1 MSHLTIKTPT
11 GTLCL
16 PPDFSLDIEEQN
28 PMFNEKDMFSLPVQI
43 PKEGNLHLLK
53 NMFARKSPLRPI
65 SLEDTQMEVIAEGIP
80 FRFGHI
86 STSDGE
92 EMTDSISVNME
103 GNSALRDLI
112 GDMSLKDVRVDDDLV
127 IGVKVSE
134 IEVTS
139 KLKVGMKFGK
149 GKNEGGGSQDFDC
162 TIETPT
168 DNHKDE
174 YTSNFH
180 PQALG
185 FSHPMNVNTSLTFPD
200 MPYCNARVA
209 YKRYGTEVDDD
220 GNRTTS
226 SEVEYGYYG
235 PYEVLDANRQQTGA
249 CWYVLYILRKAFE
262 QLGIDYDDSELMAIE
277 DMRRLCFFTTKCTY
291 DEGDVA
297 GYFSDSVNDDKLERM
312 NNWIATNLQFS
323 DGEALEVDVYVGATE
338 RESDGAKVQKLDIP
352 DGSLVTKSLGHA
364 KILAP
369 AAYAGMR
376 LPYSEP
382 VPDGHAIVVGNTPI
396 RSNGGSIDIRFD
408 VDWRITNQYETPVD
422 IPAGTV
428 VTIEVS
434 NNCYMQA
441 WVKQH
446 QVLSCSCRLRYM
458 LANSQNL
465 PDENLTTVLESME
478 AQFGVRFVYDAEKH
492 SVKACL
498 LRNMYR
504 DHDAPIEFV
513 GKVIEMNKIAEK
525 IKGVKI
531 GYGSE
536 SDDKDQRNNLRD
548 MIKDYDL
555 DYDYIDYP
563 VPLDAGGTKGM
574 AGVVKAS
581 ETVVSNGQYAKC
593 LAAGATNTDNVCYID
608 SKTGNAYR
616 VKISSEYTSVKD
628 MKPAFFEAGAYV
640 GVRLGDCSDED
651 CTETFASSFIP
662 VPLNDVNFE
671 RVQMAADN
679 ASDQTNPD
687 NQPLLCAFVDE
698 DMEHPYLPQYLD
710 YPFDKMTFIDVTV
723 RCKLTLH
730 EAYDTSGSD
739 DGNSPL
745 QTVDWGLTI
754 GIMRGAG
761 NNATTEIY
769 DHDYDGFGTAKY
781 AQVVGTYALTADCMD
796 AMGNYFDYNGSESGL
811 GGGERFSLKPR
822 AYKTPA
828 WAPDGQYVNEDTQVV
843 SLYTEDTWS
852 GGEVGVGEIVK
863 YDKTRGWVDRFMME
877 HARAILDRRKFIV
890 RAVTTV
896 AFLADLPRHWHK
908 RFNIL
913 GEIGYINK
921 VNYKLSAEKGLEDVE
936 IEFYAL

>member
-53 NMFARKSPLRPI
+53 NMFARQSPLRPI

-92 EMTDSISVNME
+92 EMADSISVNME

-112 GDMSLKDVRVDDDLV
+112 GDMSLKDIRVDDNIV
-127 IGVKVSE
+127 IGKKVSE
-134 IEVTS
+134 VEIVS
-139 KLKVGMKFGK
+139 KMTVGMKFGR
-149 GKNEGGGSQDFDC
+149 GKPEGGGPNSLDL
-162 TIETPT
+162 TVETPST
-168 DNHKDE
+168 DHADE
-174 YTSNFH
+174 YTSLFK

-185 FSHPMNVNTSLTFPD
+185 FSKPLNVNVSQAFPD

-209 YKRYGTEVDDD
+209 YKRYGLEVDDD
-220 GNRTTS
+220 GNKTTS
-226 SEVEYGYYG
+226 SEVEEGYYG
-235 PYEVLDANRQQTGA
+235 PYEVLDADRQQSGI

-262 QLGIDYDDSELMAIE
+262 QLGIAYDDSELMAIE

-291 DEGDVA
+291 DEGEEA
-297 GYFSDSVNDDKLERM
+297 GQFGDSVNENKMERM
-312 NNWIATNLQFS
+312 NAWIAQQLQFAE
-323 DGEALEVDVYVGATE
+323 GEELDISIEIGATSMNE
-338 RESDGAKVQKLDIP
+338 EAKVQKLDIP
-352 DGSLVTKSLGHA
+352 AGSLVTDNLGSA

-369 AAYAGMR
+369 AQYAGYR
-376 LPYSEP
+376 LHYDDDKIPRGSY
-382 VPDGHAIVVGNTPI
+382 VVGTDGMAFAPI
-396 RSNGGSIDIRFD
+396 RPSGGSITIHLSREMA
-408 VDWRITNQYETPVD
+408 VSGWNTV
-422 IPAGTV
+422 PAGTDL
-428 VTIEVS
+428 TIEVDEKS
-434 NNCYMQA
+434 YMYA
-441 WVKQH
+441 WVKSH
-446 QVLSCSCRLRYM
+446 QVLSCSCRLCYM

-504 DHDAPIEFV
+504 DREKPIHFE
-513 GKVIEMNKIAEK
+513 GTVIEMNKVAEK
-525 IKGVKI
+525 VKGVKL

-536 SDDKDQRNNLRD
+536 SDDKDQRDNLRD
-548 MIKDYDL
+548 MVKDYDL

-563 VPLDAGGTKGM
+563 LPLDAGGTKGM
-574 AGVVKAS
+574 TGVAQAS
-581 ETVVSNGQYAKC
+581 ETIVGEKQYSKC

-608 SKTGNAYR
+608 STTGNAYR
-616 VKISSEYTSVKD
+616 IKINSEYTSVKD
-628 MKPAFFEAGAYV
+628 MKPAFFEAGAYR
-640 GVRLGDCSDED
+640 GVRLGDCSDEN
-651 CTETFASSFIP
+651 CTETFASSF
-662 VPLNDVNFE
+662 VPLALNDVNAD
-671 RVQMAADN
+671 RVRMAANDTEGQKK
-679 ASDQTNPD
+679 AE
-687 NQPLLCAFVDE
+687 NQPLLCAYVDE

-710 YPFDKMTFIDVTV
+710 YPFDRMTFIDVTV

-745 QTVDWGLTI
+745 QSVDWGLTI

-761 NNATTEIY
+761 NDATTQVY
-769 DHDYDGFGTAKY
+769 DNNYDGFGTAKY

-796 AMGNYFDYNGSESGL
+796 AMGNYYDYNGSDDGL

-828 WAPDGQYVNEDTQVV
+828 WAPDGQYVTTAQQVV
-843 SLYTEDTWS
+843 YLFTPDEIDEQT
-852 GGEVGVGEIVK
+852 GDIVK
-863 YDKTRGWVDRFMME
+863 YSKTRGWVDRFMIE
-877 HARAILDRRKFIV
+877 HARAILDRRKFLV
-890 RAVTTV
+890 RVHTTV
-896 AFLADLPRHWHK
+896 AFLANIPQWWNR
-908 RFNIL
+908 RFEIL

-921 VNYKLSAEKGLEDVE
+921 ITYKLSAEKGLEDVE

>member
-11 GTLCL
+11 GSLSL

-28 PMFNEKDMFSLPVQI
+28 PMFNEKDMYSLPVQI

-112 GDMSLKDVRVDDDLV
+112 GDMSLKDVQVDDDLV
-127 IGVKVSE
+127 IGKKVSE
-134 IEVTS
+134 IEVES
-139 KLKVGMKFGK
+139 KIKAVLRLGRSGPDHLDLDV
-149 GKNEGGGSQDFDC
+149 
-162 TIETPT
+162 ETPV
-168 DNHKDE
+168 DGNKGE
-174 YTSNFH
+174 YISHFQ

-185 FSHPMNVNTSLTFPD
+185 FSKPMNINVSQAFPD

-235 PYEVLDANRQQTGA
+235 PYEVLDAERQQSGI

-291 DEGDVA
+291 DEGDSA
-297 GYFSDSVNDDKLERM
+297 GFFSDSVNEDKMQRM
-312 NNWIATNLQFS
+312 NAWIAEQLQFAE
-323 DGEALEVDVYVGATE
+323 GEQLDIYMNIGANDVGNEAI
-338 RESDGAKVQKLDIP
+338 VQKLDIP
-352 DGSLVTKSLGHA
+352 DGSLVTRSQGRA
-364 KILAP
+364 KIIAP
-369 AAYAGMR
+369 AQYAGRR

-382 VPDGHAIVVGNTPI
+382 IPEGHAVVVGDTPI
-396 RSNGGSIDIRFD
+396 RRSGGQIDIRFN
-408 VDWRITNQYETPVD
+408 VDWRITSPDET

-428 VTIEVS
+428 VTVEYS
-434 NNCYMQA
+434 DDCDFMA

-465 PDENLTTVLESME
+465 PDENFTTVLESME
-478 AQFGVRFVYDAEKH
+478 AQFGARFVYDAEKH

-504 DHDAPIEFV
+504 DHQAPLKFV
-513 GKVIEMNKIAEK
+513 GTIIEMNKIAEK

-536 SDDKDQRNNLRD
+536 SDDKEQRDNLRD
-548 MIKDYDL
+548 MVKDYDL

-563 VPLDAGGTKGM
+563 LPLDAGGTKGM
-574 AGVVKAS
+574 TGVVKAS
-581 ETVVSNGQYAKC
+581 ETIVGEKQYAKC
-593 LAAGATNTDNVCYID
+593 LAAGATNTDNICYID
-608 SKTGNAYR
+608 NTTGNAYR
-616 VKISSEYTSVKD
+616 VKINSEYTSVKD
-628 MKPAFFEAGAYV
+628 MKPAFFEAGAYR

-662 VPLNDVNFE
+662 VQLNDVNFE
-671 RVQMAADN
+671 RVQIAADN
-679 ASDQTNPD
+679 TEDQKNPD
-687 NQPLLCAFVDE
+687 NQPLLCAYVDE

-710 YPFDKMTFIDVTV
+710 YPFDRMTFIDVTV

-745 QTVDWGLTI
+745 QNVDWGLTI

-761 NNATTEIY
+761 NDATTQVY
-769 DHDYDGFGTAKY
+769 DDNYDGFGTAKY

-796 AMGNYFDYNGSESGL
+796 AMGNYFDYNGSDAGL

-828 WAPDGQYVNEDTQVV
+828 WAPDGQYVNQELQVV
-843 SLYTEDTWS
+843 YLFSPDEIDEQTGD
-852 GGEVGVGEIVK
+852 IVK
-863 YDKTRGWVDRFMME
+863 YSKTRGWVDRFLME
-877 HARAILDRRKFIV
+877 HASAILNRRKFLV
-890 RAVTTV
+890 RATTTV
-896 AFLADLPRHWHK
+896 AFLADLPRHWNR
-908 RFNIL
+908 RFDIL

>member
-53 NMFARKSPLRPI
+53 NMFARQSPLRPI

-112 GDMSLKDVRVDDDLV
+112 GDMSLKDIRVDDNLV
-127 IGVKVSE
+127 IGKKVSE

-139 KLKVGMKFGK
+139 KMKAWMKFGK
-149 GKNEGGGSQDFDC
+149 EGKNNLDL
-162 TIETPT
+162 TVETPSS
-168 DNHKDE
+168 DHQDE
-174 YTSNFH
+174 YTSRFC

-185 FSHPMNVNTSLTFPD
+185 FSKPMNINVSQAFPD

-209 YKRYGTEVDDD
+209 YKRYGTEVDDS
-220 GNRTTS
+220 GNKTTS
-226 SEVEYGYYG
+226 DEVEYGYYG
-235 PYEVLDANRQQTGA
+235 PYEVLDAERQQSGI

-262 QLGIDYDDSELMAIE
+262 QLGIVYDDSELLAIE

-291 DEGDVA
+291 DEGDLA
-297 GYFSDSVNDDKLERM
+297 GQFGDSANEDKMERM
-312 NNWIATNLQFS
+312 NAWIAEQLQFAE
-323 DGEALEVDVYVGATE
+323 GEELDISIEIGATE
-338 RESDGAKVQKLDIP
+338 NNDNAKVQKLDIP
-352 DGSLVTKSLGHA
+352 AGSLVTDNLGSA

-369 AAYAGMR
+369 AQYAGLR
-376 LPYSEP
+376 LHYDYDKIPQGSY
-382 VPDGHAIVVGNTPI
+382 VVGNSPI
-396 RSNGGSIDIRFD
+396 RSSGGSITVHLSRGIAISGWED
-408 VDWRITNQYETPVD
+408 V
-422 IPAGTV
+422 PAGTDL
-428 VTIEVS
+428 TIEVAEDS
-434 NNCYMQA
+434 YMIA
-441 WVKQH
+441 YVKEH
-446 QVLSCSCRLRYM
+446 QVLSCYCQLRYM

-504 DHDAPIEFV
+504 DREKPIHFE
-513 GKVIEMNKIAEK
+513 GTVIEMNKVAEK
-525 IKGVKI
+525 VQGVKL

-536 SDDKDQRNNLRD
+536 SDDKDQRDNLRD
-548 MIKDYDL
+548 MVKDYDL

-563 VPLDAGGTKGM
+563 LPLDAGGTKGM
-574 AGVVKAS
+574 TGVVKAS
-581 ETVVSNGQYAKC
+581 ETIVSEGQYAKC

-608 SKTGNAYR
+608 STTGNAYR
-616 VKISSEYTSVKD
+616 VKINSEYTSVKD
-628 MKPAFFEAGAYV
+628 MKPAFFEAGAYR

-662 VPLNDVNFE
+662 VQLNDVNFE
-671 RVQMAADN
+671 RVQIAADN
-679 ASDQTNPD
+679 TEDQKNPD
-687 NQPLLCAFVDE
+687 NQPLLCAYVDE

-710 YPFDKMTFIDVTV
+710 YPFDRMTFIDVTV

-745 QTVDWGLTI
+745 QSVDWGLTI

-761 NNATTEIY
+761 NDATTQVY
-769 DHDYDGFGTAKY
+769 DNNYDGFGTAKY

-796 AMGNYFDYNGSESGL
+796 AMGNYYDYNGSDDGL

-822 AYKTPA
+822 AYKTPS
-828 WAPDGQYVNEDTQVV
+828 WAPDGQYVNNELQVV
-843 SLYTEDTWS
+843 YLFTPDDIDSQT
-852 GGEVGVGEIVK
+852 GEILK
-863 YDKTRGWVDRFMME
+863 YNKTRGWVDRFMIE
-877 HARAILDRRKFIV
+877 HARAILDRRKFLV
-890 RAVTTV
+890 RAHTTV
-896 AFLADLPRHWHK
+896 AFLANIPQWWNR
-908 RFNIL
+908 RFEIL

-921 VNYKLSAEKGLEDVE
+921 ITYKLSAEKGLEDVE

>member
-1 MSHLTIKTPT
+1 
-11 GTLCL
+11 
-16 PPDFSLDIEEQN
+16 
-28 PMFNEKDMFSLPVQI
+28 MFNEKDMFSLPVQI

-134 IEVTS
+134 IEVES
-139 KLKVGMKFGK
+139 KIKAVLRLGRSGPDHLDLDV
-149 GKNEGGGSQDFDC
+149 
-162 TIETPT
+162 ETPVD
-168 DNHKDE
+168 DNKGE
-174 YTSNFH
+174 YISHFQ

-185 FSHPMNVNTSLTFPD
+185 FSKPMNINVSQAFPD

-235 PYEVLDANRQQTGA
+235 PYEVLDAERQQSGI

-262 QLGIDYDDSELMAIE
+262 QLGVAYDDSELMAIE

-291 DEGDVA
+291 DEGDSA
-297 GYFSDSVNDDKLERM
+297 GFFSDSVNEDKMQRM
-312 NNWIATNLQFS
+312 NAWIAEQLQFAEGEQLDIYMNIGANDVS
-323 DGEALEVDVYVGATE
+323 DE
-338 RESDGAKVQKLDIP
+338 AKVQKLDIP
-352 DGSLVTKSLGHA
+352 DGSLVTRSQGRA
-364 KILAP
+364 KIIAP
-369 AAYAGMR
+369 AQYAGRR

-382 VPDGHAIVVGNTPI
+382 IPEGHAVVVGDTPI
-396 RSNGGSIDIRFD
+396 RRSGGQIDIRFN
-408 VDWRITNQYETPVD
+408 VDWRITSPDET

-428 VTIEVS
+428 VTVEYS
-434 NNCYMQA
+434 DDCDFMA
-441 WVKQH
+441 WVKSH
-446 QVLSCSCRLRYM
+446 QVLACSARLRYM

-796 AMGNYFDYNGSESGL
+796 AMGNYYDYNGSDDGL

-822 AYKTPA
+822 AYKTPT

-852 GGEVGVGEIVK
+852 GGAVGVGEIVK

>member
-1 MSHLTIKTPT
+1 MSHLCIKTPT
-11 GTLCL
+11 GSLAL

-134 IEVTS
+134 IEVES
-139 KLKVGMKFGK
+139 KIKAVLRLGRSGPDHLDLDV
-149 GKNEGGGSQDFDC
+149 
-162 TIETPT
+162 ETPVD
-168 DNHKDE
+168 DNKGE
-174 YTSNFH
+174 YISHFQ

-185 FSHPMNVNTSLTFPD
+185 FSKPMNINVSQAFPD

-235 PYEVLDANRQQTGA
+235 PYEVLDAERQQSGI

-262 QLGIDYDDSELMAIE
+262 QLGVAYDDSELMAIE

-291 DEGDVA
+291 DEGDSA
-297 GYFSDSVNDDKLERM
+297 GFFSDSVNEDKMQRM
-312 NNWIATNLQFS
+312 NAWIAEQLQFAEGEQLDIYMNIGANDVS
-323 DGEALEVDVYVGATE
+323 DE
-338 RESDGAKVQKLDIP
+338 AKVQKLDIP
-352 DGSLVTKSLGHA
+352 DGSLVTRSQGRA
-364 KILAP
+364 KIIAP
-369 AAYAGMR
+369 AQYAGRR

-382 VPDGHAIVVGNTPI
+382 IPEGHAVVVGDTPI
-396 RSNGGSIDIRFD
+396 RRSGGQIDIRFN
-408 VDWRITNQYETPVD
+408 VDWRITSPDET

-428 VTIEVS
+428 VTVEYS
-434 NNCYMQA
+434 DDCDFMA
-441 WVKQH
+441 WVKSH
-446 QVLSCSCRLRYM
+446 QVLACSARLRYM

-796 AMGNYFDYNGSESGL
+796 AMGNYYDYNGSDDGL

-822 AYKTPA
+822 AYKTPT

-852 GGEVGVGEIVK
+852 GGAVGVGEIVK

>member
-11 GTLCL
+11 GTLAL

-112 GDMSLKDVRVDDDLV
+112 GDMSLKDIQVDDDLV
-127 IGVKVSE
+127 IGKKVSE
-134 IEVTS
+134 IEVES
-139 KLKVGMKFGK
+139 KIKAVLRLGRSGPDHLDLDV
-149 GKNEGGGSQDFDC
+149 
-162 TIETPT
+162 ETPV
-168 DNHKDE
+168 DGNKGE
-174 YTSNFH
+174 YISHFQ

-185 FSHPMNVNTSLTFPD
+185 FSKPMNINVSQAFPD

-235 PYEVLDANRQQTGA
+235 PYEVLDAERQQSGI

-291 DEGDVA
+291 DEGDSA
-297 GYFSDSVNDDKLERM
+297 GFFSDSVNEDKMQRM
-312 NNWIATNLQFS
+312 NAWIAQQLQFAV
-323 DGEALEVDVYVGATE
+323 GEELDIYMNIGANDVGNEAI
-338 RESDGAKVQKLDIP
+338 VQKLDIP
-352 DGSLVTKSLGHA
+352 DGSLVTRSQGRA
-364 KILAP
+364 KIIAP
-369 AAYAGMR
+369 AQYAGMR

-382 VPDGHAIVVGNTPI
+382 IPEGHAVVVGDTPI
-396 RSNGGSIDIRFD
+396 RRSGGQIDIRFN
-408 VDWRITNQYETPVD
+408 VDWRITPPDETPID

-428 VTIEVS
+428 VTVEYS
-434 NNCYMQA
+434 DDCDFMA

-525 IKGVKI
+525 IKGVKL

-548 MIKDYDL
+548 AVKDYDL

-574 AGVVKAS
+574 TGVVKAS

-593 LAAGATNTDNVCYID
+593 LAAGATNTDNICYID
-608 SKTGNAYR
+608 STTGNAYR
-616 VKISSEYTSVKD
+616 VKINSEYTSVKD

-761 NNATTEIY
+761 NDATTQVY
-769 DHDYDGFGTAKY
+769 DNNYDGFGTAKY

-796 AMGNYFDYNGSESGL
+796 AMGNYYDYNGSESGL

-852 GGEVGVGEIVK
+852 GGEIGSGEIVK

-908 RFNIL
+908 RFSIL

>member
-1 MSHLTIKTPT
+1 MSYLTIKTPT
-11 GTLCL
+11 GTLVL

-65 SLEDTQMEVIAEGIP
+65 SLENTQMEVVAEGIP

-92 EMTDSISVNME
+92 ELTDSISVNIE

-134 IEVTS
+134 IEIES
-139 KLKVGMKFGK
+139 KIKALLKFY
-149 GKNEGGGSQDFDC
+149 KNGPSNLELDV
-162 TIETPT
+162 ETPST
-168 DNHKDE
+168 DHKDE
-174 YTSNFH
+174 YTSRFC

-185 FSHPMNVNTSLTFPD
+185 FSRPMNVNVSQTYPA
-200 MPYCNARVA
+200 MPYCNARVS
-209 YKRYGTEVDDD
+209 YKRYGIEVDDD
-220 GNRTTS
+220 GNKTTS
-226 SEVEYGYYG
+226 DEVEYGYYG
-235 PYEVLDANRQQTGA
+235 PYEVLDAERQQSGI

-262 QLGIDYDDSELMAIE
+262 QLGLDYDDSELLAIE
-277 DMRRLCFFTTKCTY
+277 DMKRLCFFTTKCTY
-291 DEGDVA
+291 DEGELA
-297 GYFSDSVNDDKLERM
+297 GLFSDSVNDDKLERM
-312 NNWIATNLQFS
+312 NNWIAANLQFS
-323 DGEALEVDVYVGATE
+323 DGEALDISVNIEATGD
-338 RESDGAKVQKLDIP
+338 SDEARVQKLDIP
-352 DGSLVTKSLGHA
+352 DGSLITNSLGSA
-364 KILAP
+364 RIIAP
-369 AAYAGMR
+369 AAYAGMH

-382 VPDGHAIVVGNTPI
+382 VPENHAIVVGNTPI
-396 RSNGGSIDIRFD
+396 RKSGGQIDVRFN
-408 VDWRITNQYETPVD
+408 VDWRITGPDETPVD

-428 VTIEVS
+428 VTIEVAEES
-434 NNCYMQA
+434 NMKA

-446 QVLSCSCRLRYM
+446 QVLSCHAQLRYM
-458 LANSQNL
+458 LANSQCL

-478 AQFGVRFVYDAEKH
+478 SQFGVRFVYDAEKH

-504 DHDAPIEFV
+504 DQDKPREFI
-513 GKVIEMNKIAEK
+513 GTVIEMNKVAEK
-525 IKGVKI
+525 IKGVKL

-536 SDDKDQRNNLRD
+536 SDDQEQRNNLRD
-548 MIKDYDL
+548 AVKDYDL

-563 VPLDAGGTKGM
+563 LPLDAGGTRGM
-574 AGVVKAS
+574 TGVVKAS
-581 ETVVSNGQYAKC
+581 ETIVGENQYAKC
-593 LAAGATNTDNVCYID
+593 LAAGATNTDNICYID
-608 SKTGNAYR
+608 STTGNAYR
-616 VKISSEYTSVKD
+616 IKINSEYTSVKD
-628 MKPAFFEAGAYV
+628 MKPAFFEAGAYR
-640 GVRLGDCSDED
+640 GVRIGDCSDED
-651 CTETFASSFIP
+651 TVETFASSFIP

-671 RVQMAADN
+671 RVQMAANN
-679 ASDQTNPD
+679 AEDQKKPD
-687 NQPLLCAFVDE
+687 NQPLLCVFVDE

-710 YPFDKMTFIDVTV
+710 YPFDNMTFLDVTV

-745 QTVDWGLTI
+745 QNVDWGLTI

-761 NNATTEIY
+761 NNATTEVY

-796 AMGNYFDYNGSESGL
+796 AMGNYYDYNGSDEGL

-822 AYKTPA
+822 AYKTPD
-828 WAPDGQYVNEDTQVV
+828 WAPDGQYVNEQSQVV
-843 SLYTEDTWS
+843 YLYTNDTWS
-852 GGEVGVGEIVK
+852 GGEIVK
-863 YDKTRGWVDRFMME
+863 YEKTRGWVDRFMME

-890 RAVTTV
+890 RATTTV
-896 AFLADLPRHWHK
+896 AFLADLPRHWNK
-908 RFNIL
+908 RFSIL

>member
-53 NMFARKSPLRPI
+53 NMFARQSPLRPI

-92 EMTDSISVNME
+92 EMTDSISVNIE

-112 GDMSLKDVRVDDDLV
+112 GDMSLKDVVVDDDLV
-127 IGVKVSE
+127 IGKKVSK
-134 IEVTS
+134 IT
-139 KLKVGMKFGK
+139 VGAHIKAWLKFGK
-149 GKNEGGGSQDFDC
+149 GGESNLD
-162 TIETPT
+162 IEVEPESDDTA
-168 DNHKDE
+168 
-174 YTSNFH
+174 SFV

-185 FSHPMNVNTSLTFPD
+185 FSQPLNVNVNQSFPD
-200 MPYCNARVA
+200 MPYCNSRVA
-209 YKRYGTEVDDD
+209 YKRYGVEVDED
-220 GNRTTS
+220 GNESTS
-226 SEVEYGYYG
+226 DEVEYGYYG
-235 PYEVLDANRQQTGA
+235 PYEVLEAERPQTGV

-262 QLGIDYDDSELMAIE
+262 QLGINYDDSELLAIE
-277 DMRRLCFFTTKCTY
+277 DMKRLCFFTTKCTY
-291 DEGDVA
+291 DEGETLAQSEWSAYVTEGEVMDHINEYIA
-297 GYFSDSVNDDKLERM
+297 QQIQYQGEEKTELSINSQTEETDLSYF
-312 NNWIATNLQFS
+312 
-323 DGEALEVDVYVGATE
+323 
-338 RESDGAKVQKLDIP
+338 
-352 DGSLVTKSLGHA
+352 
-364 KILAP
+364 
-369 AAYAGMR
+369 
-376 LPYSEP
+376 
-382 VPDGHAIVVGNTPI
+382 
-396 RSNGGSIDIRFD
+396 
-408 VDWRITNQYETPVD
+408 D
-422 IPAGTV
+422 IPAGTEIV
-428 VTIEVS
+428 YSLGRARILAPAEYEGEEVAYTKYNLRGCIVQTNTPVRKTEGSITIKTTSSIFLRNGSTVPANTILTLKIQSDSYMRGYVKNYTVTYGKVEIA
-434 NNCYMQA
+434 Q
-441 WVKQH
+441 
-446 QVLSCSCRLRYM
+446 M

-504 DHDAPIEFV
+504 DHQAPLKFV
-513 GKVIEMNKIAEK
+513 GTIIEMNKIAEK
-525 IKGVKI
+525 IKGVKM

-536 SDDKDQRNNLRD
+536 SDDKEQRDNLRD
-548 MIKDYDL
+548 MVKDYDL

-563 VPLDAGGTKGM
+563 LPLDAGGTKGM
-574 AGVVKAS
+574 TGVVKAS
-581 ETVVSNGQYAKC
+581 ETIVGEKQYAKC

-608 SKTGNAYR
+608 STTGNAYR
-616 VKISSEYTSVKD
+616 IKINSEYTSVKD
-628 MKPAFFEAGAYV
+628 MKPAFFEAGAYR

-662 VPLNDVNFE
+662 VPLNDVNAD
-671 RVQMAADN
+671 RVQLAADD
-679 ASDQTNPD
+679 AAMQQLPE
-687 NQPLLCAFVDE
+687 NQPLLCPYVDE
-698 DMEHPYLPQYLD
+698 DMEHPYLPRYLD
-710 YPFDKMTFIDVTV
+710 YPFAKITFADVTV

-745 QTVDWGLTI
+745 QNVDWGLTI
-754 GIMRGAG
+754 AIMRGAG
-761 NNATTEIY
+761 NNATTEVY
-769 DHDYDGFGTAKY
+769 DFDYDGFGTAKY

-796 AMGNYFDYNGSESGL
+796 AMGNYYDYNGSDDGL

-828 WAPDGQYVNEDTQVV
+828 WAPDGQYVTTAQQVV
-843 SLYTEDTWS
+843 YLFSPDEIDEQT
-852 GGEVGVGEIVK
+852 GEIVK
-863 YDKTRGWVDRFMME
+863 YSKTRGWVDRFMIE
-877 HARAILDRRKFIV
+877 HARAILDRRKFLV
-890 RAVTTV
+890 RAHTTV
-896 AFLADLPRHWHK
+896 AFLANIPQWWNR
-908 RFNIL
+908 RFEIL

-921 VNYKLSAEKGLEDVE
+921 ITYKLSAEKGLEDVE

>member
-1 MSHLTIKTPT
+1 
-11 GTLCL
+11 
-16 PPDFSLDIEEQN
+16 
-28 PMFNEKDMFSLPVQI
+28 MFNEKDMFSLPVQI

-112 GDMSLKDVRVDDDLV
+112 GDMSLKDIQVDDDLV
-127 IGVKVSE
+127 IGKKVSE
-134 IEVTS
+134 IEVES
-139 KLKVGMKFGK
+139 KIKAVLRLGRSGPDHLDLDV
-149 GKNEGGGSQDFDC
+149 
-162 TIETPT
+162 ETPI
-168 DNHKDE
+168 DGNKGE
-174 YTSNFH
+174 YISHFQ

-185 FSHPMNVNTSLTFPD
+185 FSKPMNINVSQVFPD

-235 PYEVLDANRQQTGA
+235 PYEVLDAERQQSGI

-291 DEGDVA
+291 DEGDSA
-297 GYFSDSVNDDKLERM
+297 GFFSDSVNEDKMQRM
-312 NNWIATNLQFS
+312 NAWIAQQLQFAVGEELDIYMNIGANDVS
-323 DGEALEVDVYVGATE
+323 DE
-338 RESDGAKVQKLDIP
+338 AKVQKLDIP
-352 DGSLVTKSLGHA
+352 DGSLVTRSQGRA
-364 KILAP
+364 KIIAP
-369 AAYAGMR
+369 AQYAGKQ

-382 VPDGHAIVVGNTPI
+382 IPEGHAVVVGDTPI
-396 RSNGGSIDIRFD
+396 RRSGGQIDIRFN
-408 VDWRITNQYETPVD
+408 VDWRITPPDETPID

-428 VTIEVS
+428 VTVEYS
-434 NNCYMQA
+434 DDCDFMA

-504 DHDAPIEFV
+504 DREKPIHFE
-513 GKVIEMNKIAEK
+513 GTVIEMNKVAEK
-525 IKGVKI
+525 VKGVKL

-536 SDDKDQRNNLRD
+536 SDDKDQRDNLRD
-548 MIKDYDL
+548 MVKDYDL

-563 VPLDAGGTKGM
+563 LPLDAGGTKGM
-574 AGVVKAS
+574 TGVVKAS
-581 ETVVSNGQYAKC
+581 ETIVGEKQYAKC
-593 LAAGATNTDNVCYID
+593 LAAGATNTDNTVYID
-608 SKTGNAYR
+608 STTGNAYR
-616 VKISSEYTSVKD
+616 VKINSEYTSVKD
-628 MKPAFFEAGAYV
+628 MKPAFFEAGAYR

-745 QTVDWGLTI
+745 QSVDWGLTI

-761 NNATTEIY
+761 NDATTQVY
-769 DHDYDGFGTAKY
+769 DNNYDGFGTAKY

-796 AMGNYFDYNGSESGL
+796 AMGNYYDYNGSDDGL

-828 WAPDGQYVNEDTQVV
+828 WAPDGQYVNQELQVV
-843 SLYTEDTWS
+843 YLFSPDEIDEQTGD
-852 GGEVGVGEIVK
+852 IVK
-863 YDKTRGWVDRFMME
+863 YSKTRGWVDRFLME
-877 HARAILDRRKFIV
+877 HASAILNRRKFLV
-890 RAVTTV
+890 RVYTTV
-896 AFLADLPRHWHK
+896 AFLANIPQWWNR
-908 RFNIL
+908 RFEIL

-921 VNYKLSAEKGLEDVE
+921 ITYKLSAEKGLEDVE

>member
-1 MSHLTIKTPT
+1 
-11 GTLCL
+11 
-16 PPDFSLDIEEQN
+16 
-28 PMFNEKDMFSLPVQI
+28 MFNEKDMFSLPVQI

-127 IGVKVSE
+127 IGKKVSRIAVE
-134 IEVTS
+134 GVFTANMRFYKHSFSGYGDIDISFEPVIEDSAEFV
-139 KLKVGMKFGK
+139 
-149 GKNEGGGSQDFDC
+149 
-162 TIETPT
+162 
-168 DNHKDE
+168 
-174 YTSNFH
+174 

-185 FSHPMNVNTSLTFPD
+185 FSQPLNINVSQPFPT
-200 MPYCNARVA
+200 MPYCNSRVA
-209 YKRYGTEVDDD
+209 YTRYGTEVDDD
-220 GNRTTS
+220 GNKTTS
-226 SEVEYGYYG
+226 DEVEYGYYG
-235 PYEVLDANRQQTGA
+235 PYEVLDANRQQTGV

-262 QLGIDYDDSELMAIE
+262 QLGIDYDDSELLAIE
-277 DMRRLCFFTTKCTY
+277 DMKRLCFFTTKCTY
-291 DEGDVA
+291 DEGETIESMSWSGNLHGNEVMDYINEYIALQIEFQNEEKVELSIFNSKENNEAKTLKIPRGTYPTHSERSPMIVTPEEFA
-297 GYFSDSVNDDKLERM
+297 GR
-312 NNWIATNLQFS
+312 
-323 DGEALEVDVYVGATE
+323 
-338 RESDGAKVQKLDIP
+338 
-352 DGSLVTKSLGHA
+352 
-364 KILAP
+364 
-369 AAYAGMR
+369 R
-376 LPYSEP
+376 LPLEYDTLVNCEVINNTLIDSTSRTIVFKTHSP
-382 VPDGHAIVVGNTPI
+382 VLIPVEDAEADIIPVN
-396 RSNGGSIDIRFD
+396 SILTLKFD
-408 VDWRITNQYETPVD
+408 
-422 IPAGTV
+422 AG
-428 VTIEVS
+428 
-434 NNCYMQA
+434 
-441 WVKQH
+441 VKMEQNVKSYDLTSGRVEIA
-446 QVLSCSCRLRYM
+446 QM

-525 IKGVKI
+525 VKGVKL

-548 MIKDYDL
+548 NVKDYDL

-574 AGVVKAS
+574 TGVVKAS
-581 ETVVSNGQYAKC
+581 ETIVGEKQYSKC

-608 SKTGNAYR
+608 STTGNAYR

-687 NQPLLCAFVDE
+687 NQPLLCPYVDE

-710 YPFDKMTFIDVTV
+710 YPFAKITFADVTV

-796 AMGNYFDYNGSESGL
+796 AMGNYYDYNGSDDGL

-822 AYKTPA
+822 AYKTPS

-852 GGEVGVGEIVK
+852 GGAVGVGEIVK

>member
-1 MSHLTIKTPT
+1 MSHLCIKTPT
-11 GTLCL
+11 GSLAL

-112 GDMSLKDVRVDDDLV
+112 GDMSLKDIQVDDDLV
-127 IGVKVSE
+127 IGKKVSE
-134 IEVTS
+134 IEVES
-139 KLKVGMKFGK
+139 KIKAVLRLGRSGPDHLDLDV
-149 GKNEGGGSQDFDC
+149 
-162 TIETPT
+162 ETPI
-168 DNHKDE
+168 DGNKGE
-174 YTSNFH
+174 YISHFQ

-185 FSHPMNVNTSLTFPD
+185 FSKPMNINVSQAFPD

-235 PYEVLDANRQQTGA
+235 PYEVLDAERQQSGI

-262 QLGIDYDDSELMAIE
+262 QLGVAYDDSELLAIE

-291 DEGDVA
+291 DEGDSA
-297 GYFSDSVNDDKLERM
+297 GFFSDSVNEDKMQRM
-312 NNWIATNLQFS
+312 NAWIAQQLQFAVGEELDIYMNIGANDVS
-323 DGEALEVDVYVGATE
+323 DE
-338 RESDGAKVQKLDIP
+338 AKVQKLDIP
-352 DGSLVTKSLGHA
+352 DGSLVTRSQGRA
-364 KILAP
+364 KIIAP
-369 AAYAGMR
+369 AQYAGKQ

-382 VPDGHAIVVGNTPI
+382 IPEGHAVVVGDTPI
-396 RSNGGSIDIRFD
+396 RRSGGQIDIRFN
-408 VDWRITNQYETPVD
+408 VDWRITPPDETPID

-428 VTIEVS
+428 VTVEYS
-434 NNCYMQA
+434 DDCDFMA

-446 QVLSCSCRLRYM
+446 QVLACSARLRYM

-513 GKVIEMNKIAEK
+513 GKVIEMNKVAEK
-525 IKGVKI
+525 VKGVKL

-548 MIKDYDL
+548 NVKDYDL

-574 AGVVKAS
+574 TGVVKAS
-581 ETVVSNGQYAKC
+581 ETIVSNGQYAKC

-679 ASDQTNPD
+679 ASDQTTPD

-710 YPFDKMTFIDVTV
+710 YPFDRMTFIDVTV

-745 QTVDWGLTI
+745 QSVDWGLTI

-761 NNATTEIY
+761 NDATTQVY
-769 DHDYDGFGTAKY
+769 DNNYDGFGTAKY

-796 AMGNYFDYNGSESGL
+796 AMGNYYDYNGSDDGL

-852 GGEVGVGEIVK
+852 GGAVGVGEIVK

>member
-127 IGVKVSE
+127 IGKKVSE
-134 IEVTS
+134 IEVES
-139 KLKVGMKFGK
+139 KIKAVLRLGRSGPDHLDLDV
-149 GKNEGGGSQDFDC
+149 
-162 TIETPT
+162 ETPV
-168 DNHKDE
+168 DGNKGE
-174 YTSNFH
+174 YISHFQ

-185 FSHPMNVNTSLTFPD
+185 FSKPMNINVSQAFPD

-220 GNRTTS
+220 GNKTTS

-235 PYEVLDANRQQTGA
+235 PYEVLDAERQQSGI

-262 QLGIDYDDSELMAIE
+262 QLGVAYDDSELLAIE

-291 DEGDVA
+291 DEGDSA
-297 GYFSDSVNDDKLERM
+297 GFFSDSVNEDKMQRM
-312 NNWIATNLQFS
+312 NAWIAQQLQFAVGEELDIYMNIGANDVS
-323 DGEALEVDVYVGATE
+323 DE
-338 RESDGAKVQKLDIP
+338 AKVQKLDIP
-352 DGSLVTKSLGHA
+352 DGSLVTRSQGRA
-364 KILAP
+364 KIIAP
-369 AAYAGMR
+369 AQYAGKQ

-382 VPDGHAIVVGNTPI
+382 IPEGHAVVVGDTPI
-396 RSNGGSIDIRFD
+396 RRSGGQIDIRFN
-408 VDWRITNQYETPVD
+408 VDWRITPPDETPID

-428 VTIEVS
+428 VTVEYS
-434 NNCYMQA
+434 DDCDFMA
-441 WVKQH
+441 WVKSH

-465 PDENLTTVLESME
+465 PDESLTTVLESME

-548 MIKDYDL
+548 MVKDYDL

-581 ETVVSNGQYAKC
+581 ETVVSQGQYAKC

-796 AMGNYFDYNGSESGL
+796 AMGNYYDYNGSDDGL

-852 GGEVGVGEIVK
+852 GGAVGVGEIVK

>member
-1 MSHLTIKTPT
+1 MSYLTIKTPT
-11 GTLCL
+11 GTLVL

-65 SLEDTQMEVIAEGIP
+65 SLENTQMEVVAEGIP

-92 EMTDSISVNME
+92 ELTDSISVNIE

-134 IEVTS
+134 IEIES
-139 KLKVGMKFGK
+139 KIKALLKFY
-149 GKNEGGGSQDFDC
+149 KNGPSNLELDV
-162 TIETPT
+162 ETPST
-168 DNHKDE
+168 DHKDE
-174 YTSNFH
+174 YTSRFC

-185 FSHPMNVNTSLTFPD
+185 FSRPMNVNVSQTYPA
-200 MPYCNARVA
+200 MPYCNARVS
-209 YKRYGTEVDDD
+209 YKRYGIEVDDD
-220 GNRTTS
+220 GNKTTS
-226 SEVEYGYYG
+226 DEVEYGYYG
-235 PYEVLDANRQQTGA
+235 PYEVLDAERQQSGI

-262 QLGIDYDDSELMAIE
+262 QLGLDYDDSELLAIE
-277 DMRRLCFFTTKCTY
+277 DMKRLCFFTTKCTY
-291 DEGDVA
+291 DEGELA
-297 GYFSDSVNDDKLERM
+297 GLFSDSVNDDKLERM
-312 NNWIATNLQFS
+312 NNWIAANLQFS
-323 DGEALEVDVYVGATE
+323 DGEALDISVNIEATGD
-338 RESDGAKVQKLDIP
+338 SDEARVQKLDIP
-352 DGSLVTKSLGHA
+352 DGSLITSSLGSA
-364 KILAP
+364 RIIAP
-369 AAYAGMR
+369 AAYAGMH

-382 VPDGHAIVVGNTPI
+382 VPENHAIVVGNTPI
-396 RSNGGSIDIRFD
+396 RKSGGQIDVRFN
-408 VDWRITNQYETPVD
+408 VDWRITGPDETPVD

-428 VTIEVS
+428 VTIEVAEES
-434 NNCYMQA
+434 NMKA

-446 QVLSCSCRLRYM
+446 QVLSCHAQLRYM
-458 LANSQNL
+458 LANSQCL

-478 AQFGVRFVYDAEKH
+478 SQFGVRFVYDAEKH

-504 DHDAPIEFV
+504 DQDKPREFI
-513 GKVIEMNKIAEK
+513 GTVIEMNKVAEK
-525 IKGVKI
+525 IKGVKL

-536 SDDKDQRNNLRD
+536 SDDQEQRNNLRD
-548 MIKDYDL
+548 AVKDYDL

-563 VPLDAGGTKGM
+563 LPLDAGGTRGM
-574 AGVVKAS
+574 TGVVKAS
-581 ETVVSNGQYAKC
+581 ETIVGENQYAKC
-593 LAAGATNTDNVCYID
+593 LAAGATNTDNICYID
-608 SKTGNAYR
+608 STTGNAYR
-616 VKISSEYTSVKD
+616 IKINSEYTSVKD
-628 MKPAFFEAGAYV
+628 MKPAFFEAGAYR
-640 GVRLGDCSDED
+640 GVRIGDCSDED
-651 CTETFASSFIP
+651 TVETFASSFIP

-671 RVQMAADN
+671 RVQMAANN
-679 ASDQTNPD
+679 AEDQKKPD
-687 NQPLLCAFVDE
+687 NQPLLCVFVDE

-710 YPFDKMTFIDVTV
+710 YPFDNMTFLDVTV

-745 QTVDWGLTI
+745 QNVDWGLTI

-761 NNATTEIY
+761 NNATTEVY

-796 AMGNYFDYNGSESGL
+796 AMGNYYDYNGSDEGL

-822 AYKTPA
+822 AYKTPD
-828 WAPDGQYVNEDTQVV
+828 WAPDGQYVNEQSQVV
-843 SLYTEDTWS
+843 YLYTNDTWS
-852 GGEVGVGEIVK
+852 GGEIVK
-863 YDKTRGWVDRFMME
+863 YEKTRGWVDRFMME

-890 RAVTTV
+890 RATTTV
-896 AFLADLPRHWHK
+896 AFLADLPRHWNK
-908 RFNIL
+908 RFSIL

>member
-1 MSHLTIKTPT
+1 MSHLCIKTPT
-11 GTLCL
+11 GSLAL

-112 GDMSLKDVRVDDDLV
+112 GDMSLKDVQVDDDLV
-127 IGVKVSE
+127 IGKKVSE

-139 KLKVGMKFGK
+139 KIKAMLHMWNPGADHL
-149 GKNEGGGSQDFDC
+149 EIDC
-162 TIETPT
+162 ETPT
-168 DNHKDE
+168 ANHADE
-174 YTSNFH
+174 YTCTFK

-185 FSHPMNVNTSLTFPD
+185 FSKPMNINVSQAFPD

-220 GNRTTS
+220 GNKTTS

-235 PYEVLDANRQQTGA
+235 PYEVLDAERQQSGI

-277 DMRRLCFFTTKCTY
+277 DMKRLCFFTTKCTY

-297 GYFSDSVNDDKLERM
+297 GYFSDSVNDDKLQKMTAWLARPDVM
-312 NNWIATNLQFS
+312 GFATGENL
-323 DGEALEVDVYVGATE
+323 EIDVNLGATGD
-338 RESDGAKVQKLDIP
+338 SDEARVNKLDIP
-352 DGSLVTKSLGHA
+352 DGSLITSSYGRA
-364 KILAP
+364 MIIAP
-369 AAYAGMR
+369 AQYAGMR

-382 VPDGHAIVVGNTPI
+382 IPEGHAVVVGDTPI
-396 RSNGGSIDIRFD
+396 RRSGGQIDIRFN
-408 VDWRITNQYETPVD
+408 VDWRITPPDETPVD

-428 VTIEVS
+428 VTVEVS
-434 NNCYMQA
+434 ADSQMMA

-446 QVLSCSCRLRYM
+446 QVLACSARLRYM

-548 MIKDYDL
+548 MVKDYDL

-574 AGVVKAS
+574 TGVVKAS

-628 MKPAFFEAGAYV
+628 MKPVFFEAGAYV

-761 NNATTEIY
+761 NNATTEVY

-796 AMGNYFDYNGSESGL
+796 AMGNYYDYNGSDDGL

-828 WAPDGQYVNEDTQVV
+828 WAPDGQYVNGNTQVV

>member
-11 GTLCL
+11 GTLAL
-16 PPDFSLDIEEQN
+16 PSDFSLDIEEQN
-28 PMFNEKDMFSLPVQI
+28 PMFNEKDMYSLPVQI

-112 GDMSLKDVRVDDDLV
+112 GDMSLKDIQVDDDLV
-127 IGVKVSE
+127 IGKKVSE
-134 IEVTS
+134 IEIES
-139 KLKVGMKFGK
+139 KIKALLKFYKK
-149 GKNEGGGSQDFDC
+149 GPSNLELDV
-162 TIETPT
+162 ETPST
-168 DNHKDE
+168 DHKDE
-174 YTSNFH
+174 YTSRFC
-180 PQALG
+180 PQTLG
-185 FSHPMNVNTSLTFPD
+185 FSRPMNVNVSQAFPD

-220 GNRTTS
+220 GNKTTS
-226 SEVEYGYYG
+226 SEVEEGYYG
-235 PYEVLDANRQQTGA
+235 PYEVLDAERQQSGI

-262 QLGIDYDDSELMAIE
+262 QLGIAYDDSELMAIE

-291 DEGDVA
+291 DEGELA
-297 GYFSDSVNDDKLERM
+297 GQFGDSVNDDKLERM
-312 NNWIATNLQFS
+312 NKWIAANLQFS
-323 DGEALEVDVYVGATE
+323 EGEALDISVNIEATGD
-338 RESDGAKVQKLDIP
+338 SDEARVQKLDIP
-352 DGSLVTKSLGHA
+352 DGSLVTSSLGSA
-364 KILAP
+364 KIIAP
-369 AAYAGMR
+369 AAYAGMH

-382 VPDGHAIVVGNTPI
+382 VPENHAIVVGNTPI
-396 RSNGGSIDIRFD
+396 RKSGGQIDVRFN
-408 VDWRITNQYETPVD
+408 VDWRITNNYQTPID

-428 VTIEVS
+428 VTIEVAEDS
-434 NNCYMQA
+434 NMMA
-441 WVKQH
+441 WVKSH

-504 DHDAPIEFV
+504 DHQAPLKFV
-513 GKVIEMNKIAEK
+513 GTIIEMNKIAEK
-525 IKGVKI
+525 IKGVKM

-536 SDDKDQRNNLRD
+536 SDDKEQRDNLRD
-548 MIKDYDL
+548 MVKDYDL

-563 VPLDAGGTKGM
+563 IPVDAGGTKGM
-574 AGVVKAS
+574 TGAVKAS
-581 ETVVSNGQYAKC
+581 DTIVGEKQYAKC
-593 LAAGATNTDNVCYID
+593 LAAGATNTDNTVYID
-608 SKTGNAYR
+608 STTGNAYR
-616 VKISSEYTSVKD
+616 VKINSEYTSVKD
-628 MKPAFFEAGAYV
+628 MKPAWFEAGAYV

-651 CTETFASSFIP
+651 CVEEITSSFIP
-662 VPLNDVNFE
+662 VPLNDVNAD
-671 RVQMAADN
+671 RVRMAADN
-679 ASDQTNPD
+679 SEDQKNKE
-687 NQPLLCAFVDE
+687 NQPLLCAYVDE

-710 YPFDKMTFIDVTV
+710 YPFDRMTFIDVTV

-745 QTVDWGLTI
+745 QSVDWGLTI

-761 NNATTEIY
+761 NDATTQVY
-769 DHDYDGFGTAKY
+769 DNNYDGFGTAKY

-796 AMGNYFDYNGSESGL
+796 AMGNYFDYNGSDAGL

-828 WAPDGQYVNEDTQVV
+828 WAPDGQYVNQELQVV
-843 SLYTEDTWS
+843 YLFTPDEIDEQT
-852 GGEVGVGEIVK
+852 GEIVK
-863 YDKTRGWVDRFMME
+863 YSKTRGWVDRFLME
-877 HARAILDRRKFIV
+877 HASAILNRRKFLV
-890 RAVTTV
+890 RATTTV
-896 AFLADLPRHWHK
+896 AFLADLPRHWNR
-908 RFNIL
+908 RFDIL

>member
-1 MSHLTIKTPT
+1 MSHLCIKTPT
-11 GTLCL
+11 GSLAL

-127 IGVKVSE
+127 IGKKVSE
-134 IEVTS
+134 IEVES
-139 KLKVGMKFGK
+139 KIKAVLRLGRSGPDHLDLDV
-149 GKNEGGGSQDFDC
+149 
-162 TIETPT
+162 ETPV
-168 DNHKDE
+168 DGNKGE
-174 YTSNFH
+174 YISHFQ

-185 FSHPMNVNTSLTFPD
+185 FSKPMNINVSQAFPD

-235 PYEVLDANRQQTGA
+235 PYEVLDAERQQSGI

-262 QLGIDYDDSELMAIE
+262 QLGVAYDDSELLAIE

-291 DEGDVA
+291 DEGDSA
-297 GYFSDSVNDDKLERM
+297 GFFSDSVNEDKMQRM
-312 NNWIATNLQFS
+312 NAWIAQQLQFAVGEELDIYMNIGANDVS
-323 DGEALEVDVYVGATE
+323 DE
-338 RESDGAKVQKLDIP
+338 AKVQKLDIP
-352 DGSLVTKSLGHA
+352 DGSLVTRSQGRA
-364 KILAP
+364 KIIAP
-369 AAYAGMR
+369 AQYAGKQ

-382 VPDGHAIVVGNTPI
+382 IPEGHAVVVGDTPI
-396 RSNGGSIDIRFD
+396 RRSGGQIDIRFN
-408 VDWRITNQYETPVD
+408 VDWRITPPDETPID

-428 VTIEVS
+428 VTVEYS
-434 NNCYMQA
+434 DDCDFMA

-536 SDDKDQRNNLRD
+536 SDDKEQRDNLRD

-581 ETVVSNGQYAKC
+581 ETIVSNGQYAKC

-796 AMGNYFDYNGSESGL
+796 AMGNYYDYNGSDDGL

-822 AYKTPA
+822 AYKTPV

-852 GGEVGVGEIVK
+852 GGAVGVGEIVK

>member
-1 MSHLTIKTPT
+1 
-11 GTLCL
+11 
-16 PPDFSLDIEEQN
+16 
-28 PMFNEKDMFSLPVQI
+28 MFNEKDMYSLPVQI

-92 EMTDSISVNME
+92 EMTDSISVNIE

-112 GDMSLKDVRVDDDLV
+112 GDMSLKDVVVDDDLV
-127 IGVKVSE
+127 IGKKVSE

-139 KLKVGMKFGK
+139 KMKAWMKFGK
-149 GKNEGGGSQDFDC
+149 KGKNNLDL
-162 TIETPT
+162 TVETPSS
-168 DNHKDE
+168 DHQDE
-174 YTSNFH
+174 YTSRFC

-185 FSHPMNVNTSLTFPD
+185 FSKPMNINVSQAFPD

-209 YKRYGTEVDDD
+209 YKRYGTEVDDS
-220 GNRTTS
+220 GNKTTS
-226 SEVEYGYYG
+226 DEVEYGYYG
-235 PYEVLDANRQQTGA
+235 PYEVLDADRQQSGI

-262 QLGIDYDDSELMAIE
+262 QLGIAYDDSELMAIE

-291 DEGDVA
+291 DEGDLA
-297 GYFSDSVNDDKLERM
+297 GQFGDSVNEDKMERM
-312 NNWIATNLQFS
+312 NAWIAEQLQFAE
-323 DGEALEVDVYVGATE
+323 GEELDISIEIGATE
-338 RESDGAKVQKLDIP
+338 NNDDAKVQKLDIP
-352 DGSLVTKSLGHA
+352 AGSLVTDNLGSA

-369 AAYAGMR
+369 AQYAGLR
-376 LPYSEP
+376 LHYDYDKIPQGSY
-382 VPDGHAIVVGNTPI
+382 VVGNSPI
-396 RSNGGSIDIRFD
+396 RSSGGSITVHLSRGIAISGWED
-408 VDWRITNQYETPVD
+408 V
-422 IPAGTV
+422 PAGTDL
-428 VTIEVS
+428 TIEVAEDS
-434 NNCYMQA
+434 YMIA
-441 WVKQH
+441 YVKSH

-504 DHDAPIEFV
+504 DHQAPLKFV
-513 GKVIEMNKIAEK
+513 GTIIEMNKIAEK
-525 IKGVKI
+525 IKGVKM

-536 SDDKDQRNNLRD
+536 SDDKEQRDNLRD
-548 MIKDYDL
+548 MVKDYDL

-563 VPLDAGGTKGM
+563 LPLDAGGTKGM
-574 AGVVKAS
+574 TGVVKAS
-581 ETVVSNGQYAKC
+581 ETIVGEKQYAKC
-593 LAAGATNTDNVCYID
+593 LAAGATNTDNTVYID
-608 SKTGNAYR
+608 STTGNAYR
-616 VKISSEYTSVKD
+616 VKINSEYTSVKD
-628 MKPAFFEAGAYV
+628 MKPAWFEAGAYV

-651 CTETFASSFIP
+651 CVEEITSSFIP
-662 VPLNDVNFE
+662 VPLNDVNAD
-671 RVQMAADN
+671 RVRIAADN
-679 ASDQTNPD
+679 SEDQKNKE
-687 NQPLLCAFVDE
+687 NQPLLCAYVDE

-745 QTVDWGLTI
+745 QSVDWGLTI

-761 NNATTEIY
+761 NDATTQVY
-769 DHDYDGFGTAKY
+769 DNNYDGFGTAKY

-796 AMGNYFDYNGSESGL
+796 AMGNYFDYNGSDAGL

-828 WAPDGQYVNEDTQVV
+828 WAPDGQYVNQELQVV
-843 SLYTEDTWS
+843 YLFSPDEIDEQTGD
-852 GGEVGVGEIVK
+852 IVK
-863 YDKTRGWVDRFMME
+863 YSKTRGWVDRFLME
-877 HARAILDRRKFIV
+877 HASAILNRRKFLV
-890 RAVTTV
+890 RATTTV
-896 AFLADLPRHWHK
+896 AFLADLPRHWNR
-908 RFNIL
+908 RFDIL

>member
-11 GTLCL
+11 GTLAL
-16 PPDFSLDIEEQN
+16 PSDFSLDIEEQN

-112 GDMSLKDVRVDDDLV
+112 GDMSLKDIQVDDDLV
-127 IGVKVSE
+127 IGKKVSE
-134 IEVTS
+134 IEVES
-139 KLKVGMKFGK
+139 KIKAVLRLGRSGPDHLDLDV
-149 GKNEGGGSQDFDC
+149 
-162 TIETPT
+162 ETPI
-168 DNHKDE
+168 DGNKGE
-174 YTSNFH
+174 YISHFQ

-185 FSHPMNVNTSLTFPD
+185 FSKPMNINVSQAFPD

-235 PYEVLDANRQQTGA
+235 PYEVLDAERQQSGV

-262 QLGIDYDDSELMAIE
+262 QLGVAYDDSELLAIE

-291 DEGDVA
+291 DEGDSA
-297 GYFSDSVNDDKLERM
+297 GFFSDSVNEDKMQRM
-312 NNWIATNLQFS
+312 NAWIAEQLQFAE
-323 DGEALEVDVYVGATE
+323 GEQLDIDMNIGATDVGNE
-338 RESDGAKVQKLDIP
+338 AIVQKLDIP
-352 DGSLVTKSLGHA
+352 DGSLVTRSQGRA
-364 KILAP
+364 KIIAP
-369 AAYAGMR
+369 AQYAGRR

-382 VPDGHAIVVGNTPI
+382 IPEGHAVVVGDTPI
-396 RSNGGSIDIRFD
+396 RRSGGQIDIRFN
-408 VDWRITNQYETPVD
+408 VDWRITPPDETPID

-428 VTIEVS
+428 VTVEYS
-434 NNCYMQA
+434 DDCDFMA
-441 WVKQH
+441 WVKSH

-504 DHDAPIEFV
+504 DRQAPLKFV
-513 GKVIEMNKIAEK
+513 GTIIEMNKIAEK
-525 IKGVKI
+525 IKGVKM

-536 SDDKDQRNNLRD
+536 SDDKEQRDNLRD
-548 MIKDYDL
+548 MVKDYDL

-563 VPLDAGGTKGM
+563 LPLDAGGTKGM
-574 AGVVKAS
+574 TGVVKAS
-581 ETVVSNGQYAKC
+581 ETIVGEKQYSKC

-608 SKTGNAYR
+608 STTGNAYR
-616 VKISSEYTSVKD
+616 IKINSEYTSVKD
-628 MKPAFFEAGAYV
+628 MKPAWFEAGAYV

-651 CTETFASSFIP
+651 CIETFSSSFIP
-662 VPLNDVNFE
+662 VPLNDVNAD
-671 RVQMAADN
+671 RVRMAADN
-679 ASDQTNPD
+679 SEDQKNKD
-687 NQPLLCAFVDE
+687 NQPLLCAYVDE

-745 QTVDWGLTI
+745 QSVDWGLTI

-761 NNATTEIY
+761 NDATTQIY
-769 DHDYDGFGTAKY
+769 DDDYDGFGTAKY

-796 AMGNYFDYNGSESGL
+796 AMGNYYDYNGSDAGL

-822 AYKTPA
+822 AYKTPS
-828 WAPDGQYVNEDTQVV
+828 WAPDGQYVTTAQQVV
-843 SLYTEDTWS
+843 YLFTPDEYDDQT
-852 GGEVGVGEIVK
+852 GEIVK
-863 YDKTRGWVDRFMME
+863 YNKTRGWVDRFLME
-877 HARAILDRRKFIV
+877 HASAILNRRKFLV
-890 RAVTTV
+890 RATTTV
-896 AFLADLPRHWHK
+896 AFLADLPRHWNR
-908 RFNIL
+908 RFDIL

>member
-1 MSHLTIKTPT
+1 MSHLCIKTPT
-11 GTLCL
+11 GSLAL

-112 GDMSLKDVRVDDDLV
+112 GDMSLKDIQVDDDLV
-127 IGVKVSE
+127 IGKKVSE
-134 IEVTS
+134 IEVES
-139 KLKVGMKFGK
+139 KIKAVLRLGRSGPDHLDLDV
-149 GKNEGGGSQDFDC
+149 
-162 TIETPT
+162 ETPI
-168 DNHKDE
+168 DGNKGE
-174 YTSNFH
+174 YISHFQ

-185 FSHPMNVNTSLTFPD
+185 FSKPMNINVSQAFPD

-235 PYEVLDANRQQTGA
+235 PYEVLDAERQQSGI

-262 QLGIDYDDSELMAIE
+262 QLGVAYDDSELLAIE

-291 DEGDVA
+291 DEGDSA
-297 GYFSDSVNDDKLERM
+297 GFFSDSVNEDKMQRM
-312 NNWIATNLQFS
+312 KAWIAQQLQFAVGEELDIYMNIGANDVS
-323 DGEALEVDVYVGATE
+323 DE
-338 RESDGAKVQKLDIP
+338 AKVQKLDIP
-352 DGSLVTKSLGHA
+352 DGSLVTRSQGRA
-364 KILAP
+364 KIIAP
-369 AAYAGMR
+369 AQYAGKQ

-382 VPDGHAIVVGNTPI
+382 IPEGHAVVVGDTPI
-396 RSNGGSIDIRFD
+396 RRSGGQIDIRFN
-408 VDWRITNQYETPVD
+408 VDWRITPPDETPID

-428 VTIEVS
+428 VTVEYS
-434 NNCYMQA
+434 DDCDFMA
-441 WVKQH
+441 WVKSH
-446 QVLSCSCRLRYM
+446 QVLSCSCELRYM

-548 MIKDYDL
+548 NVKDYDL

-574 AGVVKAS
+574 TGVVKAS
-581 ETVVSNGQYAKC
+581 ETIVSNGQYAKC

-710 YPFDKMTFIDVTV
+710 YPFDRMTFIDVTV

-745 QTVDWGLTI
+745 QSVDWGLTI

-796 AMGNYFDYNGSESGL
+796 AMGNYYDYNGIPTGF

>member
-112 GDMSLKDVRVDDDLV
+112 GDMSLKDIQVDDDLV
-127 IGVKVSE
+127 IGKKVSE
-134 IEVTS
+134 IEVES
-139 KLKVGMKFGK
+139 KIKAVLRLGRSGPDHLDLDV
-149 GKNEGGGSQDFDC
+149 
-162 TIETPT
+162 ETPI
-168 DNHKDE
+168 DGNKGE
-174 YTSNFH
+174 YISHFQ

-185 FSHPMNVNTSLTFPD
+185 FSKPMNINVSQAFPD

-235 PYEVLDANRQQTGA
+235 PYEVLDAERQQSGI

-291 DEGDVA
+291 DEGDSA
-297 GYFSDSVNDDKLERM
+297 GFFSDSVNEDKMQRM
-312 NNWIATNLQFS
+312 NAWIAEQLQFAE
-323 DGEALEVDVYVGATE
+323 GEQLDIYMNIGANDVGNEAI
-338 RESDGAKVQKLDIP
+338 VQKLDIP
-352 DGSLVTKSLGHA
+352 DGSLVTRSQGRA
-364 KILAP
+364 KIIAP
-369 AAYAGMR
+369 AQYAGRR

-382 VPDGHAIVVGNTPI
+382 IPEGHAVVVGDTPI
-396 RSNGGSIDIRFD
+396 RRSGGQIDIRFN
-408 VDWRITNQYETPVD
+408 VDWRITSPDET

-428 VTIEVS
+428 VTVEYS
-434 NNCYMQA
+434 DDCDFMA

-446 QVLSCSCRLRYM
+446 QVLACSARLRYM

-504 DHDAPIEFV
+504 DREKPIHFE
-513 GKVIEMNKIAEK
+513 GTVIEMNKVAEK
-525 IKGVKI
+525 VKGVKL

-548 MIKDYDL
+548 MVKDYDL

-574 AGVVKAS
+574 TGVVKAS
-581 ETVVSNGQYAKC
+581 ETIVSNGQYAKC

-651 CTETFASSFIP
+651 CTEIFASSFIP

-796 AMGNYFDYNGSESGL
+796 AMGNYYDYNGSESGL

-852 GGEVGVGEIVK
+852 GGAVGVGEIVK

>member
-112 GDMSLKDVRVDDDLV
+112 GDMSLKDIQVDDDLV
-127 IGVKVSE
+127 IGKKVSE
-134 IEVTS
+134 IEVES
-139 KLKVGMKFGK
+139 KIKAVLRLGRSGPDHLDLDVEPPVDGNK
-149 GKNEGGGSQDFDC
+149 G
-162 TIETPT
+162 
-168 DNHKDE
+168 E
-174 YTSNFH
+174 YISHFQ

-185 FSHPMNVNTSLTFPD
+185 FSKPMNINVSQAFPD
-200 MPYCNARVA
+200 MPYCNSRVA

-235 PYEVLDANRQQTGA
+235 PYEVLDAERQQSGI

-291 DEGDVA
+291 DEGDSA
-297 GYFSDSVNDDKLERM
+297 GFFSDSVNEDKMQRM
-312 NNWIATNLQFS
+312 NAWIAEQLQFAE
-323 DGEALEVDVYVGATE
+323 GEQLDIYMNIGANDVGNEAI
-338 RESDGAKVQKLDIP
+338 VQKLDIP
-352 DGSLVTKSLGHA
+352 DGSLVTRSQGRA
-364 KILAP
+364 KIIAP
-369 AAYAGMR
+369 AQYAGRR

-382 VPDGHAIVVGNTPI
+382 IPEGHAVVVGDTPI
-396 RSNGGSIDIRFD
+396 RRSGGQIDIRFN
-408 VDWRITNQYETPVD
+408 VDWRITPPDETPID

-428 VTIEVS
+428 VTVEYS
-434 NNCYMQA
+434 DDCDFMA

-465 PDENLTTVLESME
+465 PDENFTTVLESME

-504 DHDAPIEFV
+504 DREKPIHFE
-513 GKVIEMNKIAEK
+513 GTVIEMNKVAEK
-525 IKGVKI
+525 VKGVKL

-536 SDDKDQRNNLRD
+536 SDDKDQRDNLRD
-548 MIKDYDL
+548 MVKDYDL

-563 VPLDAGGTKGM
+563 LPLDAGGTKGM
-574 AGVVKAS
+574 TGVVKAS
-581 ETVVSNGQYAKC
+581 ETIVGEKQYAKC

-608 SKTGNAYR
+608 STTGNAYR
-616 VKISSEYTSVKD
+616 VKINSEYTSVKD
-628 MKPAFFEAGAYV
+628 MKPAFFEAGAYR

-662 VPLNDVNFE
+662 VQLNDVNFE
-671 RVQMAADN
+671 RVQIAADN
-679 ASDQTNPD
+679 TEDQKNPD
-687 NQPLLCAFVDE
+687 NQPLLCAYVDE

-745 QTVDWGLTI
+745 QSVDWGLTI

-761 NNATTEIY
+761 NDATTQVY
-769 DHDYDGFGTAKY
+769 DNNYDGFGTAKY

-796 AMGNYFDYNGSESGL
+796 AMGNYYDYNGIPTGF

-828 WAPDGQYVNEDTQVV
+828 WAPDGQYVTTAQQVV
-843 SLYTEDTWS
+843 YLFTPDDIDDQTW
-852 GGEVGVGEIVK
+852 EIVK
-863 YDKTRGWVDRFMME
+863 YNKTRGWVDRFMME
-877 HARAILDRRKFIV
+877 HARAILDRRKFLV
-890 RAVTTV
+890 RAHTTV
-896 AFLADLPRHWHK
+896 AFLANIPQWWNR
-908 RFNIL
+908 RFEIL

-921 VNYKLSAEKGLEDVE
+921 ITYKLSAEKGLEDVE

>member
-11 GTLCL
+11 GTLAL
-16 PPDFSLDIEEQN
+16 PSDFSLDIEEQN
-28 PMFNEKDMFSLPVQI
+28 PMFNEKDMYSLPVQI

-112 GDMSLKDVRVDDDLV
+112 GDMSLKDIQVDDDLV
-127 IGVKVSE
+127 IGKKVSE
-134 IEVTS
+134 IEVES
-139 KLKVGMKFGK
+139 KLTVGMKFGK
-149 GKNEGGGSQDFDC
+149 GKSEGGGSSDFDC
-162 TIETPT
+162 TIETPST
-168 DNHKDE
+168 DHRDE
-174 YTSNFH
+174 YISSFK

-185 FSHPMNVNTSLTFPD
+185 FSKPMNINVNQAFPD

-220 GNRTTS
+220 GNKTTS
-226 SEVEYGYYG
+226 SEVEEGYYG
-235 PYEVLDANRQQTGA
+235 PYEVLDAERQQSGI

-262 QLGIDYDDSELMAIE
+262 QLGIAYDDSELMAIE

-291 DEGDVA
+291 DEGDSA
-297 GYFSDSVNDDKLERM
+297 GLFGDSVNEDKMERM
-312 NNWIATNLQFS
+312 NAWIAQQLQFAE
-323 DGEALEVDVYVGATE
+323 GEELDIYMNIGATE
-338 RESDGAKVQKLDIP
+338 KNDDSKVQKLDIP
-352 DGSLVTKSLGHA
+352 DGSLVTESLGHA
-364 KILAP
+364 LILAP
-369 AAYAGMR
+369 SQYAGMR
-376 LPYSEP
+376 LPYRTP

-396 RSNGGSIDIRFD
+396 RKTEGEIKIRFNS
-408 VDWRITNQYETPVD
+408 DWRITNQYETPVD

-428 VTIEVS
+428 VTVKVS
-434 NNCYMQA
+434 NNCYMNA

-446 QVLSCSCRLRYM
+446 QVLSCYCRLRYM

-465 PDENLTTVLESME
+465 PDENFTTVLESME

-504 DHDAPIEFV
+504 DHQAPLKFV
-513 GKVIEMNKIAEK
+513 GTIIEMNKIAEK
-525 IKGVKI
+525 IKGVKM

-536 SDDKDQRNNLRD
+536 SDDKEQRDNLRD
-548 MIKDYDL
+548 MVKDYDL

-563 VPLDAGGTKGM
+563 LPLDAGGTKGM
-574 AGVVKAS
+574 TGVVKAS
-581 ETVVSNGQYAKC
+581 ETIVGEKQYAKC
-593 LAAGATNTDNVCYID
+593 LAAGATNTDNTVYID
-608 SKTGNAYR
+608 STTGNAYR
-616 VKISSEYTSVKD
+616 VKINSEYTSVKD
-628 MKPAFFEAGAYV
+628 MKPAWFEAGAYV

-651 CTETFASSFIP
+651 CVEEITSSFIP
-662 VPLNDVNFE
+662 VPLNDVNAD
-671 RVQMAADN
+671 RVRIAADN
-679 ASDQTNPD
+679 SEDQKNKE
-687 NQPLLCAFVDE
+687 NQPLLCAYVDE

-745 QTVDWGLTI
+745 QSVDWGLTI

-761 NNATTEIY
+761 NDATTQVY
-769 DHDYDGFGTAKY
+769 DNNYDGFGTAKY

-796 AMGNYFDYNGSESGL
+796 AMGNYFDYNGSDAGL

-828 WAPDGQYVNEDTQVV
+828 WAPDGQYVNQELQVV
-843 SLYTEDTWS
+843 YLFSPDEIDEQTGD
-852 GGEVGVGEIVK
+852 IVK
-863 YDKTRGWVDRFMME
+863 YSKTRGWVDRFLME
-877 HARAILDRRKFIV
+877 HASAILNRRKFLV
-890 RAVTTV
+890 RATTTV
-896 AFLADLPRHWHK
+896 AFLADLPRYWNR
-908 RFNIL
+908 RFDIL